1 MPVPRVCN
9 NINIPKII
17 KEIRSKRKLSQSK
30 LAQKINVAFQTVGA
44 YESGRIQPSLDK
56 FLVILNIGGYS
67 LNLIEDIYKTPKEL
81 LLPTSEEENI
91 NQNKEYQSSN

>member
-17 KEIRSKRKLSQSK
+17 KEIRSKRKLSQVR
-30 LAQKINVAFQTVGA
+30 LANRIGVSDATISA
-44 YESGRIQPSLDK
+44 YEAGRIQPSLDK
-56 FLVILNIGGYS
+56 FLVILNVGGYS

-81 LLPTSEEENI
+81 ILPSEEEYVY
-91 NQNKEYQSSN
+91 QDKEYKSSN

>member
-17 KEIRSKRKLSQSK
+17 KEIRSKRKLSQVR
-30 LAQKINVAFQTVGA
+30 LANRIGVSDATISA
-44 YESGRIQPSLDK
+44 YEAGRIQPSLDK
-56 FLVILNIGGYS
+56 FLVILNVGGYS

-81 LLPTSEEENI
+81 MLPSEEKDV
-91 NQNKEYQSSN
+91 NQDKEYKSSN